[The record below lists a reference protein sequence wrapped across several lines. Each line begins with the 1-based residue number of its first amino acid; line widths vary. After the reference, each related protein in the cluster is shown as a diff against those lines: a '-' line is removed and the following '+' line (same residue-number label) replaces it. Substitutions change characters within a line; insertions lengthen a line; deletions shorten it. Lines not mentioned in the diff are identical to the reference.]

1 MRIWMIIAFF
11 LGMPMFGQQ
20 LIDENIANLIATYT
34 NESQIKCEITV
45 DVQVEGMQ
53 VPTKTIL
60 VDFEEGK
67 TPKIKGKGLALLPK
81 KGMVNQFQELLNSP
95 FQAIPMGEQ
104 NGSLLY
110 KLVSL
115 DEKSQWVTA
124 DVVFD
129 KENYRIYEAAINS
142 RKHGFFKAVHSY
154 KDSKYPS
161 ESIIRFN
168 VKKFKLP
175 LRFIGGQRKLVDVP
189 DIDEETEGKILLQ
202 YKYLP

>member
-81 KGMVNQFQELLNSP
+81 KGMVNQFQELLNYSP
-95 FQAIPMGEQ
+95 V
-104 NGSLLY
+104 
-110 KLVSL
+110 VSY
-115 DEKSQWVTA
+115 T
-124 DVVFD
+124 
-129 KENYRIYEAAINS
+129 
-142 RKHGFFKAVHSY
+142 
-154 KDSKYPS
+154 
-161 ESIIRFN
+161 
-168 VKKFKLP
+168 
-175 LRFIGGQRKLVDVP
+175 
-189 DIDEETEGKILLQ
+189 
-202 YKYLP
+202 